1 MSQGSAEMTRPEAG
15 GESRP
20 LSNQQGSG
28 QAGAG
33 YAGDLSPQEAWDLLR
48 RERAV
53 VLVDCRS
60 QAEWSFVG
68 VPDLSAAGKHPVLVE
83 WQSFAPGTPET
94 GGPRMVANRSF
105 AQDLER
111 AGIPKD
117 APVVFLCRSGGRSRS
132 AAIAMTQAGWGRCYN
147 LAGGFE
153 GGHDGAQHRGMAE
166 GWKAAGL
173 PWVQD

>member
-1 MSQGSAEMTRPEAG
+1 MTRPVSG
-15 GESRP
+15 GEAR
-20 LSNQQGSG
+20 LT
-28 QAGAG
+28 GAG
-33 YAGDLSPQEAWDLLR
+33 YAGDLSPDAAWDLLR
-48 RERAV
+48 RDAAA

-68 VPDLSAAGKHPVLVE
+68 VPDLSSAGKEAVLVE

-94 GGPRMVANRSF
+94 GGTPRMLSNSSF

-111 AGIPKD
+111 AGVSKD
-117 APVVFLCRSGGRSRS
+117 APVVFICRSGGRSRA
-132 AAIAMTQAGWGRCYN
+132 AAIAMTQAGWRTCYN

-153 GGHDGAQHRGMAE
+153 GPHDDSQHRGTTE

-173 PWVQD
+173 PWVQA

>member
-1 MSQGSAEMTRPEAG
+1 MTRPEAG

-20 LSNQQGSG
+20 LTSQAGASQAGG
-28 QAGAG
+28 HAGAG
-33 YAGDLSPQEAWDLLR
+33 YAGDLSPQAAWDLLR
-48 RERAV
+48 GDSAA

-68 VPDLSAAGKHPVLVE
+68 VPDLSAAGKHPVLIE
-83 WQSFAPGTPET
+83 WQSFVPGTPDT
-94 GGPRMVANRSF
+94 GGQPRMLPNRGF

-111 AGIPKD
+111 AGVAKD
-117 APVVFLCRSGGRSRS
+117 AAVVFICRSGGRSRS
-132 AAIAMTQAGWGRCYN
+132 AAIAMTQAGWQRCYN

-153 GGHDGAQHRGMAE
+153 GAHDATHHRGTAE